1 MKFSLRWLEDHLALT
16 VPVPVLLEKLT
27 SGGIEVEGV
36 ETRGISDPNV
46 VVAEVVSYV
55 PHPNA
60 DRLRLC
66 QVTTGSETR
75 QIVCGAKNFEVG
87 DRVPLALPGAELP
100 GGFKIKESKLRGE
113 LSQGMMCSGK
123 ELGLADDAEGLLL
136 LPKGTPFGPL
146 SAVIA
151 ADTLVEVEITPNR
164 PDVMSYR
171 GLARELAALGC
182 GTLKEAPAVAAPVL
196 DLAAVTEMEV
206 VLSAPEAC
214 PFYTLTVLDGVKVGP
229 SPDWL
234 KEKIAATGHKP
245 VNNVVDITNLVL
257 WETGQPL
264 HAFDAAALAGKKVEV
279 RFARAGETLSALD
292 GKSYPLNATDLVI
305 ADGAQP
311 QALAGVI
318 GGSGSAVG
326 EGTTLV
332 ALEAAWFEPAGV
344 RASGRRLG
352 ILTDSAYRFERRVD
366 AQGVVAATQRAIS
379 LLQELCGA
387 RVVPTTRPLAAG
399 HPPKERGP
407 IALRP
412 ARVAQV
418 LGVAVS
424 DAEITKL
431 LTSLEIQPLGEGR
444 WQPPSFRHDLEAEID
459 LIEELARLR
468 GLDDLPG
475 RVSLG
480 WVPESGA
487 DKAHAKASR
496 LRHALAGRGW
506 QECLTDAL
514 ADAATLGAE
523 PGVLAVANPINAH
536 FTHLRPALR
545 DSLLAIA
552 AGNVARGNAG
562 LALRLFEV
570 GKVFR
575 QEGGQVVEE
584 MRLGLLQLGP
594 VGALAWTERER
605 PSDFYDLKGISD
617 FVEET
622 LGVGPAERLE
632 RGPVPAAAAKKHD
645 LKAKAFYAEYR
656 LGPWLTREEAPA
668 RFAALPLFPPVRRD
682 LAVVVP
688 RATPQETVRR
698 AIAAGAAAA
707 GGALE
712 KIDLFDVF
720 EDLKGEK
727 IAADKKSLAYA
738 LTYRLQDRTLTDKEV
753 NGWQET
759 LRQKVRDALQ
769 CDFRDA

>member
-75 QIVCGAKNFEVG
+75 QIVCGAKNFDVG

-123 ELGLADDAEGLLL
+123 ELGLANDAEGLLL

-171 GLARELAALGC
+171 GLARELAALGG
-182 GTLKEAPAVAAPVL
+182 GTLKEAPAVAAPIV
-196 DLAAVTEMEV
+196 DMAAVAAMEV

-214 PFYTLTVLDGVKVGP
+214 PFYTLTVLGGVKVGP

-245 VNNVVDITNLVL
+245 VNNVVDVTNLVL

-264 HAFDAAALAGKKVEV
+264 HAFDAAKLAANKVEV
-279 RFARAGETLSALD
+279 RFARAGETLAALD
-292 GKSYPLNATDLVI
+292 GKTYPLQTTDLVI

-318 GGSGSAVG
+318 GGSLSSVTDA
-326 EGTTLV
+326 TTQI

-379 LLQELCGA
+379 LLQELAGA
-387 RVVPTTRPLAAG
+387 KVVPTTQPLAAG

-407 IALRP
+407 VTLRP
-412 ARVAQV
+412 ERVEKV

-424 DAEITKL
+424 NDEIAKL
-431 LTSLEIQPLGEGR
+431 LTSLEIQPLGDGR

-459 LIEELARLR
+459 LIEEIARLR
-468 GLDDLPG
+468 GLADLPG

-496 LRHALAGRGW
+496 LRHALASRGW

-514 ADAATLGAE
+514 ADAATLGGE

-552 AGNVARGNAG
+552 AGNVARGNTT
-562 LALRLFEV
+562 LRLFEV

-584 MRLGLLQLGP
+584 IRLGLLQLGP
-594 VGALAWTERER
+594 VGALAWTEAER
-605 PSDFYDLKGISD
+605 PSDFYDLKGIAD
-617 FVEET
+617 WVEET
-622 LGVGPAERLE
+622 LGVGAAERLE
-632 RGPVPAAAAKKHD
+632 RGPVAPAAAKKHD

-668 RFAALPLFPPVRRD
+668 RFTGLPQFPPVRRD

-688 RATPQETVRR
+688 RATPQETVRH
-698 AIAAGAAAA
+698 AIAAGAASA

-720 EDLKGEK
+720 EDPKGEK